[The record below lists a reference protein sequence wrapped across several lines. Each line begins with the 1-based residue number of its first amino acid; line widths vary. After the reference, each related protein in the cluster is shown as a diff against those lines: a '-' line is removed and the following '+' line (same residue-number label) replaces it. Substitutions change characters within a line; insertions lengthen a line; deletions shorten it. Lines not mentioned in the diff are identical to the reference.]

1 MPPLT
6 LVSQHFH
13 PSHASTAQLLTDIPL
28 HLAQSGHPIQV
39 FTSTP
44 RSSSLPP
51 VTITRASTRFQQG
64 HSIASKALASL
75 TFLLSGLG
83 YVLRLPK
90 TTPLLIA
97 SNPPYAGLLG
107 LAFKYLKGG
116 QYTFLF
122 QDIFPESAVL
132 SGVLKANSLSYRFFQ
147 RLMTLIC
154 RQAQHTIVLT
164 PAMQTYLEKTH
175 PPLQGNLQV
184 IENWA
189 VEPIHPQPKATNP
202 FAQQHGLDKIFT
214 VLYSGNIGR
223 LHDIETI
230 AEAIYRLRDQ
240 PIQFVFIGDGPKR
253 PILTD
258 YLEQYSLPNLLLLPF
273 QPRSQLANT
282 LTACDLSL
290 VSLMPGA
297 EQIVAPCKLY
307 GMLAAGRAILS
318 LSTPGSYLDQLLS
331 QHHCG
336 LNLSPGDP
344 ARLAQTLQALAT
356 QPDQVATLGHNAHQL
371 YRQRYHTER
380 AAQQYEALLLDH
392 TGLKH
397 LHS

>member
-1 MPPLT
+1 MKT
-6 LVSQHFH
+6 FTFISQYFY
-13 PSHASTAQLLTDIPL
+13 PSHTSTAQLLTDL
-28 HLAQSGHPIQV
+28 SLNLSTSGHTILV
-39 FTSTP
+39 LTSTP
-44 RSSSLPP
+44 SNSALPP
-51 VTITRASTRFQQG
+51 VNITRTYSRFHQG
-64 HSIASKALASL
+64 HSISSKALASL
-75 TFLLSGLG
+75 AFLLSGLG

-90 TTPLLIA
+90 STSLLIA

-122 QDIFPESAVL
+122 QDIFPESAAL
-132 SGVLKANSLSYRFFQ
+132 SGVLKSNGLLYHFFQ
-147 RLMTLIC
+147 RLMSFIC
-154 RQAQHTIVLT
+154 HQAKCTIVLT
-164 PAMQTYLEKTH
+164 PAMQTYLEEKQPH
-175 PPLQGNLQV
+175 LQGKLQV

-189 VEPIHPQPKATNP
+189 VEAIHPQPKAENP

-230 AEAIYRLRDQ
+230 AEAIYLLRDQ

-253 PILTD
+253 SILTN
-258 YLEQYSLPNLLLLPF
+258 YQEKYQLTNLVLLPF
-273 QPRSQLANT
+273 QPRQQLPHT

-290 VSLMPGA
+290 VSLIPGA

-318 LSTPGSYLDQLLS
+318 LSTPGSYLDQLLN

-336 LNLSPGDP
+336 INLAPGDP
-344 ARLAQTLQALAT
+344 DRLAQTIKTLST
-356 QPDQVATLGHNAHQL
+356 QTEYVATLGHNAHQL
-371 YRQRYHTER
+371 YQQYYHIDR
-380 AAQQYEALLLDH
+380 AAKQYEALLL
-392 TGLKH
+392 GR
-397 LHS
+397 SSPQNPSI

>member
-1 MPPLT
+1 MKSLT
-6 LVSQHFH
+6 FISQHFH
-13 PSHASTAQLLTDIPL
+13 PSHTSTAQLLTNLSL
-28 HLAQSGHPIQV
+28 HLAQSGYPIQV

-44 RSSSLPP
+44 ASTPLPQ
-51 VTITRASTRFQQG
+51 VTITRASTRLQQG

-90 TTPLLIA
+90 NTPLLIA

-107 LAFKYLKGG
+107 LAFRYLKGG

-122 QDIFPESAVL
+122 QDIFPESAAL
-132 SGVLKANSLSYRFFQ
+132 SGVLKANGLPYQFFQ
-147 RLMTLIC
+147 ALMAFIC
-154 RQAQHTIVLT
+154 RQAEHTIVLT

-175 PPLQGNLQV
+175 PPLQGKLQV

-189 VEPIHPQPKATNP
+189 VEPIDPQPKATNP

-223 LHDIETI
+223 LHDIGTI
-230 AEAIYRLRDQ
+230 AEAIYLLRDE
-240 PIQFVFIGDGPKR
+240 PIQFVFIGDGSKR
-253 PILTD
+253 SILID
-258 YLEQYSLPNLLLLPF
+258 YQDRYELANLLLLPF
-273 QPRSQLANT
+273 QPRQQLPHT

-290 VSLMPGA
+290 VSLIPGA

-318 LSTPGSYLDQLLS
+318 LSTPGSYLEQLLS
-331 QHHCG
+331 QHNCG
-336 LNLSPGDP
+336 INLSPGDP
-344 ARLAQTLQALAT
+344 VGLAKTIKTLSN
-356 QPDQVATLGHNAHQL
+356 QPDHVDTLGHNAHLL
-371 YRQRYHTER
+371 YQQYYHIDR
-380 AAQQYEALLLDH
+380 AAKQYETVLFGH
-392 TGLKH
+392 PC
-397 LHS
+397 SQNSRI

>member
-6 LVSQHFH
+6 LISQHFH
-13 PSHASTAQLLTDIPL
+13 PSHASTAQLLTDLSL
-28 HLAQSGHPIQV
+28 HLAQSGYPIQV

-44 RSSSLPP
+44 ASTPLPQ
-51 VTITRASTRFQQG
+51 VTITRASTRLQQG

-75 TFLLSGLG
+75 SFLLSGLG

-107 LAFKYLKGG
+107 RAFKYFKGG

-122 QDIFPESAVL
+122 QDIFPESAAL
-132 SGVLKANSLSYRFFQ
+132 SGVLKANGLPYRFFQ
-147 RLMTLIC
+147 ALMALIC
-154 RQAQHTIVLT
+154 RQAEHTIVLT

-175 PPLQGNLQV
+175 PPLQGKLQV

-189 VEPIHPQPKATNP
+189 VEPIDPQPKATNP
-202 FAQQHGLDKIFT
+202 FAQQHGLDQIFT

-230 AEAIYRLRDQ
+230 AEAIYLLRDE
-240 PIQFVFIGDGPKR
+240 PIQFVFIGDGSKR
-253 PILTD
+253 LVLIDYQDKYQLT
-258 YLEQYSLPNLLLLPF
+258 NLLLLPF
-273 QPRSQLANT
+273 QPRQQLSHT

-290 VSLMPGA
+290 VSLIPGA

-318 LSTPGSYLDQLLS
+318 LSTPGSYLDQLLN

-336 LNLSPGDP
+336 INLSPGDP
-344 ARLAQTLQALAT
+344 VFLAETIKTLST
-356 QPDQVATLGHNAHQL
+356 QPEYVDTLGHNAHLL
-371 YRQRYHTER
+371 YQQHYRIDR
-380 AAQQYEALLLDH
+380 AAKQYETVLF
-392 TGLKH
+392 GYPC
-397 LHS
+397 SQNSRI